1 MKKCLFLGYK
11 TDETSIISH
20 IKKKGWFV
28 KEWGNK
34 IPNKIFYDY
43 DLIISF
49 GYTRII
55 NKSILAK
62 CKRPIL
68 NLHISYLPYNRG
80 AHPNFWS
87 FIENTPKGV
96 SIHEMNRIVDKG
108 NLVYR
113 KKINFKSKINSFELT
128 YKILKYEIEKLFIKK
143 IKSILHKD
151 YKVKKISNIRTYHS
165 KNELPKFMKNWKVKI
180 SKAKKQF
187 T

>member
-113 KKINFKSKINSFELT
+113 KKINFNFLGSYIINWHFCAKHVWYIFSP
-128 YKILKYEIEKLFIKK
+128 
-143 IKSILHKD
+143 
-151 YKVKKISNIRTYHS
+151 IR
-165 KNELPKFMKNWKVKI
+165 NFKFCSYI
-180 SKAKKQF
+180 C
-187 T
+187 